1 MFGQILNNLQK
12 LPKSLIFLQKW
23 QNFGTSGHTA
33 CIRWIMGRLPPFIV
47 NLLQSIFFNSRH
59 DARFRYVKRKWSDV
73 ISAFVEILD
82 ARRQAVA
89 VVDDLPRVHVVV
101 HFRFGHCSKLFERS
115 VLNCSK
121 VVLNCCIF
129 STILFN
135 DQSLIVERS
144 VLNCLKLSPKL
155 FEDQS

>member
-1 MFGQILNNLQK
+1 MWPDGLIICSIFGHLQTTKICTIVIKYSSIAGSMFGQILNNLQK

-121 VVLNCCIF
+121 
-129 STILFN
+129 
-135 DQSLIVERS
+135 DQS
-144 VLNCLKLSPKL
+144 
-155 FEDQS
+155 